1 MSLGRVLIVD
11 DYEPNLAGMR
21 ELLQAAGY
29 VVRTEINGEDALRA
43 AIDDPPDLILLDV
56 MMPGISG
63 LEVCRQ
69 LKQHPT
75 SRLTPVVLVS
85 GSADRE
91 NRLTGISHGADDFLN
106 KPLDSDELLLRARSL
121 VRVKRLT
128 DALESAEA
136 LVETLGRVVEAR
148 DPNTEGHCERLARYS
163 AALGQRVGVDDA
175 DLEALHR
182 GAFLHD
188 VGKIGIPDRIL
199 LKPGRLTPDE
209 MRVMRD
215 HPIIGDTLCGTVRSL
230 ERVRPIIRHHHER
243 RDGGGY
249 PDRLGGDDIP
259 LLAQIVSVVDVFDAV
274 TTDRPY
280 RHALSSN
287 SAYNLLRQEADKGW
301 CRRELVEIFIELHQE
316 RSVDAWRER
325 PVRVAATR
333 IAL

>member
-1 MSLGRVLIVD
+1 MLIVD
-11 DYEPNLAGMR
+11 DYEPNLAAMR

-29 VVRTEINGEDALRA
+29 SVRTEANGADALRA

-56 MMPGISG
+56 MMPEISG
-63 LEVCRQ
+63 LEVCRR

-75 SRLTPVVLVS
+75 THLTPVVLVS
-85 GSADRE
+85 GSADRS

-121 VRVKRLT
+121 IRVKRLT

-136 LVETLGRVVEAR
+136 LVETLGRIVEAR

-163 AALGQRVGVDDA
+163 AALGARLGVDEA

-209 MRVMRD
+209 MSVMRG

-249 PDRLGGDDIP
+249 PDRLSGDDIP

-280 RHALSSN
+280 RKALSSD
-287 SAYNLLRQEADKGW
+287 SAYNLLRLEADKGW
-301 CRRELVEIFIELHQE
+301 CRPELVETFIELHQE
-316 RSVDAWRER
+316 RSTSDWRTR
-325 PVRVAATR
+325 APQAAVSR
-333 IAL
+333 LAL